1 MTDPDE
7 LFKRRLKAAILA
19 KYGKVADFEEAV
31 DLRRG
36 AIAQWFHSTKLPAPQ
51 FIGKACR
58 MLHVSPNWLFGFGFE
73 PSKGSRLVGKYYWYW
88 HPSGLWTPESEVFQ
102 SRSGF
107 FDTFEE
113 ALEDLE
119 LALGPR
125 VEHRYRGSI
134 GAEDFSFQ
142 VDVRT
147 RGTEGI
153 VWADS
158 EFVIEEVGVHSGNR
172 AESNR
177 WPEEGLIG

>member
-1 MTDPDE
+1 MSNPDE
-7 LFKRRLKAAILA
+7 LFKRRLKAAILT
-19 KYGKVADFEEAV
+19 KYGKVADFEEAMG
-31 DLRRG
+31 LRRG
-36 AIAQWFHSTKLPAPQ
+36 AIAQWFHSTKLPPPQ

-73 PSKGSRLVGKYYWYW
+73 PNEDKRLVGKYYWSW
-88 HPSGLWTPESEVFQ
+88 HPSGLWAPESEVFQ

-125 VEHRYRGSI
+125 VEHRYRGST
-134 GAEDFSFQ
+134 GAAELSFQ

-147 RGTEGI
+147 RGTKATG
-153 VWADS
+153 WADS
-158 EFVIEEVGVHSGNR
+158 EFVIEKVAPHRGSKVKPSR
-172 AESNR
+172 R
-177 WPEEGLIG
+177 MQEELIG